1 MDNLKS
7 WIIPL
12 LESQG
17 STLYDLEWDTK
28 MKPPVLR
35 VMIDRDEGGV
45 DLDLCASCSEL
56 ISEKLDELDAI
67 NEEYMLEVC
76 SPGAERE
83 LRNETQLLAQ
93 VGKYVT
99 VALKEAQNGFH
110 EVLAKLDSVDD
121 EAIHVSFF
129 IKGRPKKLD
138 ITRDNIALIKSAV
151 KV

>member
-1 MDNLKS
+1 MENLKS

-17 STLYDLEWDTK
+17 CTLYDLEWDTK
-28 MKPPVLR
+28 MKPHVLR
-35 VMIDRDEGGV
+35 VMIDRQEGGV
-45 DLDLCASCSEL
+45 DLDICASCSEA
-56 ISEKLDELDAI
+56 ISEKLDALDAI
-67 NEEYMLEVC
+67 KEEYMLEVC

-83 LRNETQLLAQ
+83 LKNEEQILAQ

-99 VALKEAQNGFH
+99 VTLKEAQSGFH
-110 EVLAKLDSVDD
+110 EVLAKLDAVD
-121 EAIHVSFF
+121 EQAIHVSFF

-138 ITRDNIALIKSAV
+138 IAKDNIALIKSAV